1 MREAFWRLKR
11 DSTPNICI
19 HFPPL
24 FSLLLMWSTACVTD
38 PGLYIALLDRGI
50 RIYVL
55 HGIGDIG
62 IDRKES
68 IHSSTH
74 SGEILIPVDDTERH
88 QKLAPPLLMVAAD
101 SASQEH
107 AGWYGGR
114 SDGDQQRRSR
124 GERTLERELLHQK
137 INFSFTA
144 EKLMDKQSWY
154 D

>member
-1 MREAFWRLKR
+1 
-11 DSTPNICI
+11 
-19 HFPPL
+19 
-24 FSLLLMWSTACVTD
+24 
-38 PGLYIALLDRGI
+38 LYIALLDRGI

-107 AGWYGGR
+107 AG
-114 SDGDQQRRSR
+114 
-124 GERTLERELLHQK
+124 
-137 INFSFTA
+137 
-144 EKLMDKQSWY
+144 
-154 D
+154 